1 MDPQVLELIQSFES
15 DVKKSQPM
23 FNEFLAY
30 VYTTFD
36 KTISLCRSDRMMN
49 KYKKMRDSILRYIV
63 VQEKQIIK
71 ELSK

>member
-1 MDPQVLELIQSFES
+1 MDPQVLELIRSFES
-15 DVKKSQPM
+15 DAKKSQPM

-49 KYKKMRDSILRYIV
+49 KYKKMRMSILRYIV
-63 VQEKQIIK
+63 AHEKQIIK